1 MEVEKAIEQIL
12 QIQAAAEGR
21 MDKMERQL
29 GTISNLMRTGM
40 KLVIN
45 IREVQKTA
53 EFKINALI
61 DSGQRTDHRL
71 TQLAEAQAISEQ
83 KLYQR
88 IAELGEGQATS
99 DKKFDH
105 RLTRLA
111 EAQAISEQK
120 LDQRMAKLAEGQAT
134 SDKKFDQ
141 NMAALAEAQTLTEQK
156 LASFIDALRKN
167 KTNGHN

>member
-1 MEVEKAIEQIL
+1 MEVEKAIEHIL

-29 GTISNLMRTGM
+29 GAISNLMRTGV

-45 IREVQKTA
+45 IREAQKTA

-71 TQLAEAQAISEQ
+71 AEAGQKFDQKMATLAEAQAKSDQRFDQ
-83 KLYQR
+83 KM
-88 IAELGEGQATS
+88 AE
-99 DKKFDH
+99 
-105 RLTRLA
+105 LA
-111 EAQAISEQK
+111 EAQK
-120 LDQRMAKLAEGQAT
+120 V
-134 SDKKFDQ
+134 
-141 NMAALAEAQTLTEQK
+141 TEKK
-156 LASFIDALRKN
+156 LASFIDALKKN